1 MKAFLLTLSFL
12 FLLFNASGAFFG
24 GLNLMTHPDGSSI
37 ALPYE
42 YIKTTAFKDYFIP
55 GLILLLANG
64 VFDLLV
70 CAAIVARIKRYPLLI
85 ISAGVILGI
94 WLLVQIIIIQILYYL
109 QFILA
114 LDALGMI
121 LCGWLLRR
129 MQKKEL
135 A

>member
-1 MKAFLLTLSFL
+1 MKAFLLILSFL

-24 GLNLMTHPDGSSI
+24 GLNLMAHPDGSSI

-64 VFDLLV
+64 VFDLFV
-70 CAAIVARIKRYPLLI
+70 CAAIVARTKQYPLLI
-85 ISAGVILGI
+85 IAAGSILGV
-94 WLLVQIIIIQILYYL
+94 WLIVQIVVIQILYYL
-109 QFILA
+109 QLVLA

-121 LCGWLLRR
+121 LCGSFLER
-129 MQKKEL
+129 MQKKEM